1 MNNAQLCPSMQR
13 SWMPF
18 WPSIYVWS
26 HYASYGINVT
36 QFCYVIHPN
45 FHRFASAQNGYLFPR
60 FRFHSFV
67 LTLCNHVNC
76 FQPFLLVFWLFE
88 YLLEKFCEVYAR
100 VWYLLRP
107 CLVKNNPEKK
117 TTKCLQ
123 NQRKSYKQKKSDMAN
138 TCFNST
144 IFPVTVWNL
153 DRTSSFYHGA
163 QLGEQKLFISI
174 FWR

>member
-1 MNNAQLCPSMQR
+1 MNNAQLCPSTKR

-67 LTLCNHVNC
+67 LTRCNHVNC
-76 FQPFLLVFWLFE
+76 FQPFLLVFWLFD

-117 TTKCLQ
+117 PQ
-123 NQRKSYKQKKSDMAN
+123 NVYKIKEKVTYKKSQ
-138 TCFNST
+138 TWQTHVST
-144 IFPVTVWNL
+144 QPFFL
-153 DRTSSFYHGA
+153 SRCETSTA
-163 QLGEQKLFISI
+163 RVVFITEPS
-174 FWR
+174 